1 MATCGHCNGPID
13 EGQDYTTAVNGETM
27 VLDAGCLGELD
38 TEDVELG
45 Y

>member
-1 MATCGHCNGPID
+1 MAICGHCNGEIPAG
-13 EGQDYTTAVNGETM
+13 EDYTTAVNGEPM
-27 VLDAGCLGELD
+27 ILDAGCLGELD